1 MEIDICLVFGAWN
14 LLIMPHIDLVFID
27 YTRAKPRLMGRVLAS
42 RIVRTALPHMKL
54 SGAGN
59 LEVAVVMVGTE
70 RMRKMNRKW
79 RKVNKPTDVLAFPLP
94 GPRPKGYTSI
104 LLGDVFICPMIVR
117 KKAAR
122 EGLSEHAQMRWSLV
136 HGLLHL
142 AGYDHERSAVAAEK
156 MAEMEQRIL
165 NKLK

>member
-1 MEIDICLVFGAWN
+1 MN
-14 LLIMPHIDLVFID
+14 IDLTFID

-42 RIVRTALPHMKL
+42 RIVRATLPYMKL
-54 SGAGN
+54 PGTGN

-70 RMRKMNRKW
+70 RMRGMNRKW
-79 RKVNKPTDVLAFPLP
+79 RKVDKPTDVLAFPLP

-104 LLGDVFICPMIVR
+104 LLGDVFICPIIVR

-122 EGLSEHAQMRWSLV
+122 GGLSERAQMQWSLV

-142 AGYDHERSAVAAEK
+142 AGHDHERSAVAAQK
-156 MAEMEQRIL
+156 MAAVEQQIL